1 MFLKVKSVSLTKYVF
16 NFSMWPIKRYI
27 YFYCMNFTDKWT
39 FWLVILDFDS
49 GTAKYTIE
57 EIGKVNTIKN
67 LYQYYHR
74 LPQISEI
81 KRNTGKY
88 ASIGFFKGAIKPAW
102 EDSANKNGASHQFRV
117 KEDIVNGVWRNLLL
131 SASSNELNS
140 KLQPQQ
146 NNKICGLM
154 VSPKKERGEYAIEI
168 WVSSDEPPNPSF
180 AEYICELVNS
190 ADGQL
195 KPTDVRFQPHKNH

>member
-1 MFLKVKSVSLTKYVF
+1 MYSIFLCGLLKAF
-16 NFSMWPIKRYI
+16 

-102 EDSANKNGASHQFRV
+102 EDPANKNGASHQFRV
-117 KEDIVNGVWRNLLL
+117 KENIVNEVWRNLLL

-154 VSPKKERGEYAIEI
+154 VSPKKERGEYEIEI
-168 WVSSDEPPNPSF
+168 WVQTSDEPPDQSF

-190 ADGQL
+190 AGGQL
-195 KPTDVRFQPHKNH
+195 RPIDVRFQPHKNH